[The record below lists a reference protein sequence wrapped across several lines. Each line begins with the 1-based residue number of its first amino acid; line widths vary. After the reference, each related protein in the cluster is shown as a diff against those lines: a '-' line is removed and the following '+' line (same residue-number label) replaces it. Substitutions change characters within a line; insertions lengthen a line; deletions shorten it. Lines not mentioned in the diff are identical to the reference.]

1 MEQARSIKL
10 AKQLACINFLREV
23 MGTREQL
30 NLESLIAEAGGDV
43 AGKAA
48 VAAAINLKKADRT
61 PAAAAA
67 AAAGGGGGAAASEEG
82 GGAGDGAQSEDSEAV
97 ANLALDNG
105 EGVRAVV

>member
-1 MEQARSIKL
+1 
-10 AKQLACINFLREV
+10 

-48 VAAAINLKKADRT
+48 LAAAINMKTKK
-61 PAAAAA
+61 PAAAEGGGAEA
-67 AAAGGGGGAAASEEG
+67 EGGGGGAAGEEEEE
-82 GGAGDGAQSEDSEAV
+82 DPRSEDSEAV

-105 EGVRAVV
+105 EASFFCLRRSVLLLALLLALLLMPLLSRLCC